1 MKKKYFINANI
12 IDPHNSLNEM
22 GGLIIDEN
30 GKIEAI
36 GKKVNTNNIPT
47 REKIIN
53 LNGKYIF
60 PGLVDMRVFVGEP
73 GYEYKENFRTLSEA
87 ALSGGVTSV
96 VTMPNTNPVIDN
108 VSIVDFLR
116 LRGKDKSKINI
127 FPTAALTIGTVGEN
141 MTEFGLL
148 QSKGIIGFTDGV
160 KTIQNPRIMNRI
172 MNSASDLKSLIIQHA
187 EDAELSKD
195 GMINDGI
202 IATKL
207 GLQGIPISAEL
218 LIIERDLTLLEYNNC
233 RYHISQISSANS
245 VDIIRERKSKID
257 FSCGVSIN
265 NLSLNENDI
274 GDFKTFLKLSPPLRT
289 ETDRNALVQGL
300 NDETIEILVNQSLLQ
315 AEMGC
320 DVLAPS
326 DMMDGRIGKIRKA
339 LDKNKYQSV
348 QILSYAAKYASS
360 FYGPFRDAVGS
371 KGALKGDKKTYQMDY
386 RNSDES
392 LREVA
397 LDIKEGADMVM
408 VKPGMPY
415 LDIIR
420 SIKDKFKLP
429 VLAYQVSGEYS
440 LIENAIRKKM
450 INKDAVYESLVAF
463 KRAGANAIVS
473 YYADRLDKII

>member
-12 IDPHNSLNEM
+12 IDPHNSLNEI
-22 GGLIIDEN
+22 GGIIVGEN
-30 GKIEAI
+30 GKIEAV
-36 GKKVNTNNIPT
+36 GKKVNTNNIPS
-47 REKIIN
+47 REKVID

-60 PGLVDMRVFVGEP
+60 PGIVDMRVFVGEP

-108 VSIVDFLR
+108 VSIVDFLKR
-116 LRGKDKSKINI
+116 RGRDKSKINI
-127 FPTAALTIGTVGEN
+127 YPTAALTVKAEGEN

-160 KTIQNPRIMNRI
+160 KTVQNSRIMNRI

-218 LIIERDLTLLEYNNC
+218 LIIERDLTLLEYNSC

-245 VDIIRERKSKID
+245 VDIIKERKNKVN

-300 NDETIEILVNQSLLQ
+300 NDETIDVIVSDHKPEDEENKRLTFAQAETGASGIETLLPLSLELYHNGSVELETIIKALTSKPAEIL
-315 AEMGC
+315 
-320 DVLAPS
+320 
-326 DMMDGRIGKIRKA
+326 KINKGNLSTGNDADFCIVDINKPWVVRKEK
-339 LDKNKYQSV
+339 LISKSKNTP
-348 QILSYAAKYASS
+348 IE
-360 FYGPFRDAVGS
+360 
-371 KGALKGDKKTYQMDY
+371 DKKLQG
-386 RNSDES
+386 
-392 LREVA
+392 
-397 LDIKEGADMVM
+397 KVM
-408 VKPGMPY
+408 STFVNGEE
-415 LDIIR
+415 L
-420 SIKDKFKLP
+420 FK
-429 VLAYQVSGEYS
+429 SE
-440 LIENAIRKKM
+440 
-450 INKDAVYESLVAF
+450 
-463 KRAGANAIVS
+463 
-473 YYADRLDKII
+473 